1 MTFLAAP
8 PKPHPA
14 DPNRPWPG
22 LPPYPGVFAMATDD
36 MPVPPTSPGPPPPP
50 TPRPGISLRIG
61 HAPRLPR
68 RERTVRL
75 LNQLGRY
82 ALAWGVVGWA
92 CYWIGDAH
100 LFVPGL
106 VIAALVANPWRPK
119 RPSRPV
125 RRATRLA
132 FHSPL
137 LRLATRAG
145 WLLLRAPVR
154 T

>member
-1 MTFLAAP
+1 MTS
-8 PKPHPA
+8 
-14 DPNRPWPG
+14 
-22 LPPYPGVFAMATDD
+22 Y
-36 MPVPPTSPGPPPPP
+36 
-50 TPRPGISLRIG
+50 RIG

-75 LNQLGRY
+75 LTQLGRY

-92 CYWIGDAH
+92 CYWIGDVH

-119 RPSRPV
+119 RPAHPWSTAL
-125 RRATRLA
+125 RAA
-132 FHSPL
+132 FESL
-137 LRLATRAG
+137 LRRLVVRAG